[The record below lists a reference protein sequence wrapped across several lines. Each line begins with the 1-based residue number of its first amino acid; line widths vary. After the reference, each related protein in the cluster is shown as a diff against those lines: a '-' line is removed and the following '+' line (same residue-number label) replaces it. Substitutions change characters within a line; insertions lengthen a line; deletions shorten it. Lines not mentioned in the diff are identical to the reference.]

1 MLSDSDSY
9 REGSDYG
16 TDITT
21 PSSSDRGGDTDN
33 EEVEALRNSEYSQM
47 KGGVYLDHG
56 GATQYAKSLFDA
68 FHKDMTSNLYGNPHS
83 ASRPSALAGH
93 KVDAIREKALRF
105 FKADPKDWD
114 LVFTANA
121 TASMKLVIECMR
133 DAASTT
139 NTPLWV
145 GYHKDAHTS
154 LVGMREL
161 ARTHRCFDSD
171 VQVDV
176 WIESGGL
183 GGPRS
188 RELGLFAYPGQ
199 SNMTGRRLPL
209 DWSDRIRRRLN
220 RCEIYT
226 LLDAAALASTAAIDL
241 SDEFTAPDFVSLSF
255 YKIFGYPDLGALL
268 VRKRSSHILEN
279 RRYFGGGTV
288 DMIVAVQDTWHAKK
302 EGALHNRLE
311 DGTVPFHNII
321 ALGHAIDVHERLYGP
336 EPMKFISRHSGKLA
350 RDLYNSLSSLRHA
363 NGLPVAIIYKD
374 STAVY
379 GNSDLQGA
387 TIAFNL
393 RRADGAIVG
402 YEEVEKLAD
411 EHNIY
416 VRSGSLCNPGGV
428 ATYLSWSPAEMRA
441 AYANGHRCSHPV
453 QNVAGKATGV
463 VRVSL
468 GGMSTARDVQT
479 FLAFVR
485 RYYVDEEV
493 RIAWPL
499 QNQSSQ
505 IATPP
510 QTTGTSLSSLPD
522 PPTVSSQNHKVIHIV
537 TQSTQLPARQ
547 KSLHEQRFNTSSR
560 LVKKSHIIYPP
571 SPPQS
576 PGYSSEEIPK
586 YLCHMAPPPPPPPE
600 PQSTPTEPM
609 LKSKRSIIRKSMA
622 GLLRRT

>member
-1 MLSDSDSY
+1 MADS
-9 REGSDYG
+9 
-16 TDITT
+16 
-21 PSSSDRGGDTDN
+21 
-33 EEVEALRNSEYSQM
+33 SQ
-47 KGGVYLDHG
+47 
-56 GATQYAKSLFDA
+56 QYAKSLLDD

-93 KVDAIREKALRF
+93 RIDAIREKALRF
-105 FKADPKDWD
+105 FKADPQDWD

-145 GYHKDAHTS
+145 GHHKDAHTS

-161 ARTHRCFDSD
+161 AKTHRCFDND
-171 VQVDV
+171 VQVEK
-176 WIESGGL
+176 WIESGGR

-209 DWSDRIRRRLN
+209 DWSGRIRRQLH

-241 SDEFTAPDFVSLSF
+241 SNESAAPDFVALSF

-268 VRKRSSHILEN
+268 VRKRSSHILES

-288 DMIVAVQDTWHAKK
+288 DMVVAVHDTWHAKK

-311 DGTVPFHNII
+311 DGTLPFHNIF
-321 ALGHAIDVHERLYGP
+321 ALDHAIDVHQRLYGP
-336 EPMKFISRHSGKLA
+336 EPMKFISRHSVKLA
-350 RDLYNSLSSLRHA
+350 KNLYSSLASLRHA

-374 STAVY
+374 PTAVY
-379 GNSDLQGA
+379 GNAVLQGA

-393 RRADGAIVG
+393 RRADGSTIG

-428 ATYLSWSPAEMRA
+428 ATYLSWNPSEMRA

-453 QNVAGKATGV
+453 QTMAGKATGV

-479 FLAFVR
+479 FLDFVK
-485 RYYVDEEV
+485 RYYVNEDV
-493 RIAWPL
+493 GIALPL
-499 QNQSSQ
+499 QYQSAQ
-505 IATPP
+505 RATPP
-510 QTTGTSLSSLPD
+510 QTTETTPSSLSEPPSD
-522 PPTVSSQNHKVIHIV
+522 TPTVLSQNHKVIHIV
-537 TQSTQLPARQ
+537 TRSPEVLDRQ
-547 KSLHEQRFNTSSR
+547 RSLNVPRVNTSSSI
-560 LVKKSHIIYPP
+560 VKGSHIVYPP

-576 PGYSSEEIPK
+576 PELSSDELPQ
-586 YLCHMAPPPPPPPE
+586 YLRHMAPPPGTQLPRT
-600 PQSTPTEPM
+600 SSM
-609 LKSKRSIIRKSMA
+609 SRSKRSMIRKSVV